1 MSQSK
6 TQKRIQKID
15 VIIQARM
22 TSKRLPGKVLRSVCG
37 KPMLEY
43 LLERLN
49 QCENVAKIV
58 VATSSDP
65 SDEPIADFC
74 SAMNVSCFRGPLLN
88 VAERFYDILIEFGFD
103 KFVRIS
109 GDSPLLDQRLIDSGI
124 RLFLDWDYD
133 MVTNIFPR
141 TFPKGQSVEILKSD
155 VFIEAFEK
163 MKEDDDLEHV
173 TKYIYKNCNTYK
185 IHNFESG
192 EGLGN
197 IQLSVDTE
205 EDLLKFEQI
214 VEAMEK
220 DHWCYGYKDVL
231 GILESINR
239 NKYIIQAKNSLI

>member
-1 MSQSK
+1 
-6 TQKRIQKID
+6 
-15 VIIQARM
+15 M

-49 QCENVAKIV
+49 HCENVKEIV
-58 VATSSDP
+58 IATSCDP
-65 SDEPIADFC
+65 SDEPIAEFC
-74 SAMNVSCFRGPLLN
+74 SAMNISCFQGPLLN
-88 VAERFYDILIEFGFD
+88 VAKRFYDLITDYGFD

-155 VFIEAFEK
+155 VFSEAFEK

-173 TKYIYKNCNTYK
+173 TKYIYKNSNTYK

-192 EGLGN
+192 ERLGN

-239 NKYIIQAKNSLI
+239 NRYYTSQINSLI